1 LFFFLGIIDQIVLSS
16 PLGKI
21 ETPNAK
27 KRHRRL
33 QQTNATNSINNSG
46 TPKSMSNNN
55 GGDDDG
61 DENVFII
68 VSLDK
73 QWYFEAQSN
82 EERDE
87 WVQALEQQILF
98 SLQNIESSKAAR
110 AAKIGGPTMADTAS
124 IQTIK
129 QIPGNGF
136 CADCDQI
143 SKKRFNENIFCIF
156 IFLDPTWASLNLG
169 ALICM
174 DCASLHRNL
183 GTHLSRVRSLE
194 LDEWP

>member
-1 LFFFLGIIDQIVLSS
+1 MIDPVPLPS

-33 QQTNATNSINNSG
+33 PHGNASNSTNS
-46 TPKSMSNNN
+46 N
-55 GGDDDG
+55 GAGGEDDG
-61 DENVFII
+61 DENIFII

-73 QWYFEAQSN
+73 QWYFEAQTN

-87 WVQALEQQILF
+87 WVQAIEQQILC

-110 AAKIGGPTMADTAS
+110 AAKIGGPSMADFNS

-129 QIPGNGF
+129 QISGNGF
-136 CADCDQI
+136 CADCEQI
-143 SKKRFNENIFCIF
+143 SEEKHFHMIEAKGTYCFNRFR
-156 IFLDPTWASLNLG
+156 SNLG
-169 ALICM
+169 FIEFGSSDLYGLCILASESWYTSVSCSLI
-174 DCASLHRNL
+174 
-183 GTHLSRVRSLE
+183 GIG
-194 LDEWP
+194 

>member
-1 LFFFLGIIDQIVLSS
+1 MTEPFRIKSIIFYFHQLKDNLFSLGVIDQLVVSS

-27 KRHRRL
+27 KRHRRA
-33 QQTNATNSINNSG
+33 QQANPPNSINNATTS
-46 TPKSMSNNN
+46 KSMSNPN

-82 EERDE
+82 EERDD

-110 AAKIGGPTMADTAS
+110 AAKTGGPHMADSAS
-124 IQTIK
+124 VQAIK
-129 QIPGNGF
+129 QISGNGF

-143 SKKRFNENIFCIF
+143 SKY
-156 IFLDPTWASLNLG
+156 
-169 ALICM
+169 
-174 DCASLHRNL
+174 
-183 GTHLSRVRSLE
+183 LSK
-194 LDEWP
+194 

>member
-1 LFFFLGIIDQIVLSS
+1 
-16 PLGKI
+16 
-21 ETPNAK
+21 
-27 KRHRRL
+27 
-33 QQTNATNSINNSG
+33 
-46 TPKSMSNNN
+46 
-55 GGDDDG
+55 
-61 DENVFII
+61 
-68 VSLDK
+68 LDK

-129 QIPGNGF
+129 QIQGNGF

-143 SKKRFNENIFCIF
+143 SRENFNEIIF
-156 IFLDPTWASLNLG
+156 SNL
-169 ALICM
+169 I
-174 DCASLHRNL
+174 
-183 GTHLSRVRSLE
+183 
-194 LDEWP
+194 

>member
-1 LFFFLGIIDQIVLSS
+1 MKSS
-16 PLGKI
+16 DILPLDSSGKTD
-21 ETPNAK
+21 TPNSK

-33 QQTNATNSINNSG
+33 QQSNASNSTTNSSSS
-46 TPKSMSNNN
+46 KSLSNNPTGN
-55 GGDDDG
+55 TAGDDDG
-61 DENVFII
+61 DENIFII

-73 QWYFEAQSN
+73 QWFFEAQSN

-87 WVQALEQQILF
+87 WVQAIEQQILF
-98 SLQNIESSKAAR
+98 SLQNIESAKAAR
-110 AAKIGGPTMADTAS
+110 AVKIGGPSMADSAS

-129 QIPGNGF
+129 HIAGNGF
-136 CADCDQI
+136 CADCEQ
-143 SKKRFNENIFCIF
+143 NN
-156 IFLDPTWASLNLG
+156 PTWASLNLG

>member
-1 LFFFLGIIDQIVLSS
+1 MCNTDFINSLKLVRRDFDQQVYSDMKSCQKGSASTEVMAAKYLPYFDEISRSRAIQNRCFSCLGVIDQVVLSS

-27 KRHRRL
+27 KRHRRV
-33 QQTNATNSINNSG
+33 QQTNPVNSINNST

-61 DENVFII
+61 DENVFIV

-87 WVQALEQQILF
+87 WV
-98 SLQNIESSKAAR
+98 SSY
-110 AAKIGGPTMADTAS
+110 MY
-124 IQTIK
+124 
-129 QIPGNGF
+129 
-136 CADCDQI
+136 
-143 SKKRFNENIFCIF
+143 
-156 IFLDPTWASLNLG
+156 
-169 ALICM
+169 
-174 DCASLHRNL
+174 
-183 GTHLSRVRSLE
+183 
-194 LDEWP
+194 

>member
-1 LFFFLGIIDQIVLSS
+1 MCLGVIDQIVVSS

-27 KRHRRL
+27 KRNRRA
-33 QQTNATNSINNSG
+33 QPGNPGNFISSSA
-46 TPKSMSNNN
+46 TPKGILNSN

-87 WVQALEQQILF
+87 WVQAIEQQILF

-110 AAKIGGPTMADTAS
+110 AAKIGGPSMADSAS

-136 CADCDQI
+136 CADCEQT
-143 SKKRFNENIFCIF
+143 SKK
-156 IFLDPTWASLNLG
+156 
-169 ALICM
+169 
-174 DCASLHRNL
+174 
-183 GTHLSRVRSLE
+183 
-194 LDEWP
+194 